1 MDNMRQAPHSYYP
14 APDVWQVTTAGDA
27 RARHDAWEASDPNM
41 VALAE
46 FMSDAMKFEGEAF
59 ELCWA
64 PPN

>member
-41 VALAE
+41 VALAQ
-46 FMSDAMKFEGEAF
+46 AMTIEMVVTGESF
-59 ELCWA
+59 TNGWSE
-64 PPN
+64 PR